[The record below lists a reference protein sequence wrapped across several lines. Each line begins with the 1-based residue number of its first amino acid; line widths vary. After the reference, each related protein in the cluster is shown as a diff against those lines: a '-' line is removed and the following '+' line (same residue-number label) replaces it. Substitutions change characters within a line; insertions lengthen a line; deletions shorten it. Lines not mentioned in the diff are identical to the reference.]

1 VLGWSGRCK
10 LAHEFLWEYSHK
22 RAEVGPTSGPTAC
35 VSHSR
40 IASDRRKGAHR
51 GRAGGRLRTVHC
63 TAHHAAAPTPPPPLP
78 PALQT
83 ALAEFSC
90 ARGLPDV
97 AEHSCRLR
105 WPSSATS
112 VECMLPPSS
121 HGLRCHCS
129 SSMQRLASAADEQRY
144 RCLSKNHTT
153 TAVHKTS

>member
-1 VLGWSGRCK
+1 
-10 LAHEFLWEYSHK
+10 LAHAFLWEYSHK

-40 IASDRRKGAHR
+40 IASDRREGAR
-51 GRAGGRLRTVHC
+51 GRACGRLRMVHC
-63 TAHHAAAPTPPPPLP
+63 TAHHAAAPAPPPLP

-83 ALAEFSC
+83 ALAQFSC
-90 ARGLPDV
+90 ARGLHAI

-105 WPSSATS
+105 WPSSATRAD
-112 VECMLPPSS
+112 CLLPPSS

-129 SSMQRLASAADEQRY
+129 SSLQRLASAADEQRY
-144 RCLSKNHTT
+144 RRLSENHTT